1 MEKCNFTYSTKN
13 IPIPSERQYKL
24 QLVEKIE
31 ALIKKMRWKA
41 VFAKEK
47 SNENKEEPVSKDNFG
62 LKSDKCPPPVK
73 ELINFEKDLFALL
86 GKLKFRKVNCAFQKK
101 LNNDVKNIRSSNS
114 TWVVAD
120 KTSKF
125 YKLPVERYEQLVSN
139 SITASYKKVNAN
151 I

>member
-47 SNENKEEPVSKDNFG
+47 SNENKDELVSKDN
-62 LKSDKCPPPVK
+62 
-73 ELINFEKDLFALL
+73 
-86 GKLKFRKVNCAFQKK
+86 
-101 LNNDVKNIRSSNS
+101 
-114 TWVVAD
+114 
-120 KTSKF
+120 
-125 YKLPVERYEQLVSN
+125 LV
-139 SITASYKKVNAN
+139 
-151 I
+151 